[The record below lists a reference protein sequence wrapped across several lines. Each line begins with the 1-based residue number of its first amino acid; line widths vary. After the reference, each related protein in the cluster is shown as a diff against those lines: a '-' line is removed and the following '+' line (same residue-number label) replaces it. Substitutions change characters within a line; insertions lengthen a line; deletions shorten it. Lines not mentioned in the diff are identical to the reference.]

1 MFEIIKEVR
10 LYCNQW
16 SSLKIRKASK
26 TGKKLNIWNFE
37 IISVI
42 NCDPNVILKLLSKI
56 VKNTRVHI
64 SKHVYL
70 FRSKTR
76 HVVNILLSRH
86 SISCK
91 TSYMYHIFFSILKS
105 LSTYVSFTKSDR
117 VDIFLYVSLIVNILS
132 HRCLVYTYSLT
143 CKHFSPPNLLWLS
156 SYLPY
161 SDYTE
166 LWCRYFILG
175 LF

>member
-1 MFEIIKEVR
+1 
-10 LYCNQW
+10 
-16 SSLKIRKASK
+16 
-26 TGKKLNIWNFE
+26 
-37 IISVI
+37 
-42 NCDPNVILKLLSKI
+42 
-56 VKNTRVHI
+56 
-64 SKHVYL
+64 
-70 FRSKTR
+70 
-76 HVVNILLSRH
+76 
-86 SISCK
+86 
-91 TSYMYHIFFSILKS
+91 MYHIFFSILKS

-166 LWCRYFILG
+166 L
-175 LF
+175 

>member
-1 MFEIIKEVR
+1 MNNMKIVT
-10 LYCNQW
+10 
-16 SSLKIRKASK
+16 LK
-26 TGKKLNIWNFE
+26 L
-37 IISVI
+37 SVF

-56 VKNTRVHI
+56 VKSTRVHI

-91 TSYMYHIFFSILKS
+91 TSYMYHIFFLFWRVCQ
-105 LSTYVSFTKSDR
+105 LMFSFTKSDR